1 MNLHVHILRLD
12 MNNSSRKGRRREKKK
27 QPSRRSN
34 ACLTGTS
41 QQRHEKTGETRY
53 PSGHKPRGILRTD
66 SIFILL
72 FTVLLPVPQK
82 VEWQSER
89 FTALTV
95 ELTDILQRCFD
106 PQPGLVTPA
115 ELFEALGPRI
125 VRRLD
130 LHGDE

>member
-1 MNLHVHILRLD
+1 MPFADPASL
-12 MNNSSRKGRRREKKK
+12 
-27 QPSRRSN
+27 
-34 ACLTGTS
+34 A
-41 QQRHEKTGETRY
+41 
-53 PSGHKPRGILRTD
+53 KPD

-130 LHGDE
+130 LHGDDVPLCFQQEINLRCVAGTPEAAGQALGNHFIQGIVFVDRPFKADK